1 MAAYNDKKRRPGSS
15 SQSTEIEAVVQELA
29 TRRGAGQTVDY
40 SAVEREHPEL
50 MPELGDR
57 LRLLRA
63 MDIAATSPH
72 DASSSIDEDELAEKE
87 ENSDIEFLCQALDGY
102 EMLDQV
108 DYGGQGRVF
117 RAVQSATNRT
127 VAIKVLLDGPLASK
141 RQRDRFSREIEL
153 ISRLKDPGIVT
164 VYDSGTVRGRPYL
177 VMEFVDGL
185 PIDDY
190 VLAERPDVEGRI
202 RLFLKVCHA
211 IAVAHRYGIIHRD
224 LKPANILVDGET
236 RVHVLDF
243 GLAKELQERAYSG
256 SKEPLSDTGQIIG
269 TLRYLS
275 PEQAWGQN
283 DKIDTR
289 SDVYTLGIVL
299 FEMLTGLPPYPTNG
313 HREEVLRRIRLLE
326 PCRLSRAIDM
336 AGGDGVV
343 ETKHVDRDLEI
354 IVARCMKKEPE
365 RRYQSVLALSEDLER
380 YLRGDAIEARAASGL
395 YVLRKT
401 FRKFRV
407 HMIVAAAFLLVLV
420 SALVVTT
427 VLWNRAERVAATALK
442 GLQVGSFVRQASV
455 LRDGRDL
462 NRAVLMLQKAVELAE
477 FIPPDDQYS
486 RRQVYTAHHDLA
498 ELYLQLGRL
507 DDAKIH
513 CDKAIEL
520 AGAFQAAEPDE
531 PEWFRLR
538 GFSDKLRGRLALKAE
553 DWDLA
558 LGCFQEML
566 KVRQA
571 IVTAD
576 PDNPHRRKELAGA
589 HWWVARAAGRNGQ
602 IDDAVAQ
609 YLSASKEY
617 ERLWQEEP
625 DVTDYAIS
633 LSHSEA
639 SLAVAH
645 MSYRT
650 EAGDK
655 RAKQVLERAK
665 ARLVELVE
673 SRDVSAWKHD
683 ITEYLTQIE
692 ARLSELESRKAS
704 RKRVPSPQDE

>member
-1 MAAYNDKKRRPGSS
+1 MAANNHKKRRPGSS
-15 SQSTEIEAVVQELA
+15 SRTTEIEAVIQELA
-29 TRRGAGQTVDY
+29 TQRGAGRTVDY
-40 SAVEREHPEL
+40 SAVEREHQDL

-63 MDIAATSPH
+63 MDIAATSLH
-72 DASSSIDEDELAEKE
+72 TASSSIDENELPAKE
-87 ENSDIEFLCQALDGY
+87 DNPDIEFLCQALDGY
-102 EMLDQV
+102 EMLDQI

-117 RAVQSATNRT
+117 RAIQRATNRT

-202 RLFLKVCHA
+202 RLFLQVCHA

-243 GLAKELQERAYSG
+243 GLAKELQQAAYSG
-256 SKEPLSDTGQIIG
+256 SKDSLSDTGQIIG

-299 FEMLTGLPPYPTNG
+299 FEMLTGLPPYPING
-313 HREEVLRRIRLLE
+313 HREEVLRRIRVLE
-326 PCRLSRAIDM
+326 PCRLSKAIAM

-343 ETKHVDRDLEI
+343 ETKHVDRDLET
-354 IVARCMKKEPE
+354 IVLRCLKKEPE
-365 RRYQSVLALSEDLER
+365 HRYQSVLALSEDLER
-380 YLRGDAIEARAASGL
+380 YLRGDAIEARAASSL

-407 HMIVAAAFLLVLV
+407 HVIVATAFLLLLV
-420 SALVVTT
+420 SALAVTT

-442 GLQVGSFVRQASV
+442 GLEVGSFVRRASV

-462 NRAVLMLQKAVELAE
+462 DRAVLMLQQAVE
-477 FIPPDDQYS
+477 
-486 RRQVYTAHHDLA
+486 
-498 ELYLQLGRL
+498 
-507 DDAKIH
+507 
-513 CDKAIEL
+513 
-520 AGAFQAAEPDE
+520 
-531 PEWFRLR
+531 
-538 GFSDKLRGRLALKAE
+538 
-553 DWDLA
+553 
-558 LGCFQEML
+558 
-566 KVRQA
+566 
-571 IVTAD
+571 
-576 PDNPHRRKELAGA
+576 
-589 HWWVARAAGRNGQ
+589 
-602 IDDAVAQ
+602 
-609 YLSASKEY
+609 
-617 ERLWQEEP
+617 
-625 DVTDYAIS
+625 
-633 LSHSEA
+633 
-639 SLAVAH
+639 
-645 MSYRT
+645 
-650 EAGDK
+650 
-655 RAKQVLERAK
+655 
-665 ARLVELVE
+665 
-673 SRDVSAWKHD
+673 
-683 ITEYLTQIE
+683 
-692 ARLSELESRKAS
+692 
-704 RKRVPSPQDE
+704 

>member
-1 MAAYNDKKRRPGSS
+1 MAANNDKKPRPGSS
-15 SQSTEIEAVVQELA
+15 SRTTEIEAVVRELA
-29 TRRGAGQTVDY
+29 TLRGAGQTVDY
-40 SAVEREHPEL
+40 SAVERAHSEL

-63 MDIAATSPH
+63 MDVAATSPQNG
-72 DASSSIDEDELAEKE
+72 SSSIDVDELALKD
-87 ENSDIEFLCQALDGY
+87 ENSAIEFLCHALDGY

-117 RAVQSATNRT
+117 RAVQRATNRT

-211 IAVAHRYGIIHRD
+211 IAVAHRRGIIHRD
-224 LKPANILVDGET
+224 LKPANILVDGT
-236 RVHVLDF
+236 GRVHVLDF
-243 GLAKELQERAYSG
+243 GLAKELQERAFSG
-256 SKEPLSDTGQIIG
+256 SKESLSDTGQIIG

-326 PCRLSRAIDM
+326 PCRLSKAIEM
-336 AGGDGVV
+336 TGGDGVV
-343 ETKHVDRDLEI
+343 ATKHIDRDLEI

-395 YVLRKT
+395 YLLSKT

-407 HMIVAAAFLLVLV
+407 HVTIAAAFLFLLVG
-420 SALVVTT
+420 ALVGMTILYKRT
-427 VLWNRAERVAATALK
+427 VRIADIAKK
-442 GLQVGSFVRQASV
+442 GLLVGGYTRGASVVRDAGEPDMAISLLEQAHVLDEFASTDDPLVRRQA
-455 LRDGRDL
+455 
-462 NRAVLMLQKAVELAE
+462 
-477 FIPPDDQYS
+477 FHF
-486 RRQVYTAHHDLA
+486 HHVLA
-498 ELYLQLGRL
+498 ELYIKKNRL
-507 DDAKIH
+507 EESLVH
-513 CDKAIEL
+513 CDKASEL
-520 AGAFQAAEPDE
+520 TVSLRRDAPDE
-531 PEWFRLR
+531 LEWLR
-538 GFSDKLRGRLALKAE
+538 FEGFTHKLYGQLANAHGRWSEAKFHFLNMLPVRREIAEREPGTPSWSREVAEAHRWIAKA
-553 DWDLA
+553 A
-558 LGCFQEML
+558 
-566 KVRQA
+566 
-571 IVTAD
+571 
-576 PDNPHRRKELAGA
+576 RK
-589 HWWVARAAGRNGQ
+589 NGQ
-602 IDDAVAQ
+602 LAEAEKHYLDACDIYNQLSEDDPTEANYAIEQSDSDVGLGIT
-609 YLSASKEY
+609 YLSGN
-617 ERLWQEEP
+617 
-625 DVTDYAIS
+625 TDDGNSDA
-633 LSHSEA
+633 
-639 SLAVAH
+639 LACFV
-645 MSYRT
+645 
-650 EAGDK
+650 
-655 RAKQVLERAK
+655 RAKQRLTKLLNSPYVGRWAK
-665 ARLVELVE
+665 EI
-673 SRDVSAWKHD
+673 K
-683 ITEYLTQIE
+683 
-692 ARLSELESRKAS
+692 
-704 RKRVPSPQDE
+704 KRVRMIDGRIAALGAGEPPTSG